1 MNKGFE
7 AIVFLA
13 LMGSLILI
21 LGSCNKSKRIL
32 QEEYPGITDKHHVF
46 ETIRVEDVLE
56 RFEKEEDFYLIMG
69 FPACPWCQ
77 ALMGVLNIEAKNHHI
92 QTIYY
97 MDIKQMRD
105 NENDQDYNNFS
116 KLVSTYL
123 QAVLDPEKNRV
134 NAPTL
139 VKVVKGR
146 VVAFHLNTV
155 DSHIKNENGVL
166 PQMTKAQQEQLI
178 EKLNQ
183 LFLS

>member
-7 AIVFLA
+7 TIVFLA
-13 LMGSLILI
+13 LMGTLLFA
-21 LGSCNKSKRIL
+21 LGSCNQSKRHI
-32 QEEYPGITDKHHVF
+32 QEDYPGLTDQHHVF
-46 ETIRVEDVLE
+46 ETIEVEQVMK
-56 RFEKEEDFYLIMG
+56 RFEQAADFYLIMG

-77 ALMGVLNIEAKNHHI
+77 ALMGILNTQAKAHHI
-92 QTIYY
+92 ETIY
-97 MDIKQMRD
+97 
-105 NENDQDYNNFS
+105 
-116 KLVSTYL
+116 L
-123 QAVLDPEKNRV
+123 QTVLDSEKRRV

-139 VKVVKGR
+139 IKVVEGR

-166 PQMTKAQQEQLI
+166 PEMTLAQQEELI

>member
-1 MNKGFE
+1 MNKGLE
-7 AIVFLA
+7 TIVFLA
-13 LMGSLILI
+13 LMGTLLFA
-21 LGSCNKSKRIL
+21 LGSCNQSKRHI
-32 QEEYPGITDKHHVF
+32 QEDYPGLTDQHHVF
-46 ETIRVEDVLE
+46 ETIEVEQVMK
-56 RFEKEEDFYLIMG
+56 RFEQATDFYLIMG

-77 ALMGVLNIEAKNHHI
+77 ALMGILNTQAKAHHI
-92 QTIYY
+92 ETIYY

-105 NENDQDYNNFS
+105 NENDKNYKHFS
-116 KLVSTYL
+116 TLVENYL
-123 QAVLDPEKNRV
+123 QTVLDSEKRRV

-139 VKVVKGR
+139 IKVVEGR

-166 PQMTKAQQEQLI
+166 PEMTLAQQEELI

>member
-7 AIVFLA
+7 TIIFLA
-13 LMGSLILI
+13 LMGTLLFV
-21 LGSCNKSKRIL
+21 LGSCNQSKRHI
-32 QEEYPGITDKHHVF
+32 QEEYPGLTDKHHVF
-46 ETIRVEDVLE
+46 ETIQVEEVIN
-56 RFEKEEDFYLIMG
+56 RFEQEEDFYLIMG

-77 ALMGVLNIEAKNHHI
+77 ALMGVLNTEAKNHHI

-105 NENDQDYNNFS
+105 DANDKDYDHFS
-116 KLVSTYL
+116 KLVANHL
-123 QAVLDPEKNRV
+123 QTILDFEKNRV

-139 VKVVKGR
+139 IKVIKGR

-166 PQMTKAQQEQLI
+166 PEMTKAQQEELN
-178 EKLNQ
+178 EKLDQ